1 MSGYNNLKKRLD
13 YRGGARVED
22 RMVADKLWSMKSA
35 IHGGAYQQATVL
47 LQENQTDNLFTRK
60 FKALINPDKLKND
73 YDQKIISIPYKDI
86 QLNLPKES
94 TTTKGQV
101 IVGLKPGDVFYW
113 EETDSYWIV
122 YSQYKEELAYFRG
135 DIRECEETTQIGE
148 HIYHIYFK
156 DSDETTIPWKQKGG
170 ISANDIN
177 YSAIMYIT
185 QNDET
190 LAYLHRF
197 AKLKINGVPWEVAA
211 VDRHGGK
218 GIIEVALIE
227 DYSNTIQDE
236 QENINK
242 QEEQLK
248 EQQKQEIIE
257 QALPYID
264 GPDVVY
270 PFDTAFYTI
279 KNVDTEGTWILN
291 TKKAKVL
298 NIDSTSITIE
308 ITTSKSGSFNLQYI
322 VGDQIAAELSVTI
335 GSL

>member
-35 IHGGAYQQATVL
+35 IHGGAYQHATVL

-86 QLNLPKES
+86 QLNAPKQP

-101 IVGLKPGDVFYW
+101 EVGLKPGDVFYW

-122 YSQYKEELAYFRG
+122 YSHYKEELAYFRG
-135 DIRECEETTQIGE
+135 DIRECEETVQIGE
-148 HIYHIYFK
+148 HTYHIYFK
-156 DSDETTIPWKQKGG
+156 DSDETTIPWQQKGG
-170 ISANDIN
+170 ISWNDIN

-197 AKLKINGVPWEVAA
+197 AKIKINNVPWEVAA

-227 DYSNTIQDE
+227 DYSNTIKDE
-236 QENINK
+236 QENIIK
-242 QEEQLK
+242 EEEQIK

-257 QALPYID
+257 KELPYID
-264 GPDVVY
+264 GADVVY
-270 PFDTAFYTI
+270 PYDTVSYTI
-279 KNVDTEGTWILN
+279 KSVDSEGNWILN

-308 ITTSKSGSFNLQYI
+308 ITTSRSGNFNLQYI
-322 VGDQIAAELSVTI
+322 IDDKIVTELTVTI
-335 GSL
+335 ASL

>member
-101 IVGLKPGDVFYW
+101 VVGLKPGDVFYW
-113 EETDSYWIV
+113 EETNSYWIV

-156 DSDETTIPWKQKGG
+156 DSDETTIPWQQKGG
-170 ISANDIN
+170 ISWNNIN
-177 YSAIMYIT
+177 YSASMDIT

-190 LAYLHRF
+190 
-197 AKLKINGVPWEVAA
+197 
-211 VDRHGGK
+211 
-218 GIIEVALIE
+218 
-227 DYSNTIQDE
+227 
-236 QENINK
+236 
-242 QEEQLK
+242 
-248 EQQKQEIIE
+248 
-257 QALPYID
+257 
-264 GPDVVY
+264 
-270 PFDTAFYTI
+270 
-279 KNVDTEGTWILN
+279 
-291 TKKAKVL
+291 
-298 NIDSTSITIE
+298 
-308 ITTSKSGSFNLQYI
+308 
-322 VGDQIAAELSVTI
+322 
-335 GSL
+335 